1 MRAYSSLR
9 WPMTSDYI
17 PDTCLTRGKRG
28 FDGDLGIGAA
38 MTTVGV
44 IGLGDIGRGVAD
56 AVGRAGLDLGVC
68 DLRAEATAPYAAS
81 AHIAATP
88 ALLGERSDV
97 VVVVVVDD
105 RQVLAVLDGADG
117 ALAGMAGGSTVVV
130 LSTVSPGTIEAVATS
145 ASARGIDVVDCGVS
159 GGPGAAAEGTLVA
172 MVGGDAT
179 VIERVGPVLD
189 CFTSLVVHMGPLGA
203 GLKAKLARNLVQ
215 YGSWLAAYEAQV
227 LAEAAG
233 IELSKLAE
241 VIRASDK
248 LIGGSSRL
256 MFRDTVAPLAPDA
269 HPGIVTAMANG
280 AALAH
285 KDLRAALA
293 LGQTLEVALPL
304 AAMTDARCDA
314 VFGIEGRAATME
326 ET

>member
-1 MRAYSSLR
+1 V
-9 WPMTSDYI
+9 
-17 PDTCLTRGKRG
+17 
-28 FDGDLGIGAA
+28 
-38 MTTVGV
+38 TTVGV

-56 AVGRAGLDLGVC
+56 SVVRAGLDLGVC
-68 DLRAEATAPYAAS
+68 DLRAEVTDLFAAS
-81 AHIAATP
+81 SHVTATP
-88 ALLGERSDV
+88 ALLGARSDV
-97 VVVVVVDD
+97 VVVAVVDD

-117 ALAGMAGGSTVVV
+117 ALAGMAAGSAVVI
-130 LSTVSPGTIEAVATS
+130 LSTVSTGTIESAALS
-145 ASARGIDVVDCGVS
+145 ASSRRVDVVDCGVS
-159 GGPGAAAEGTLVA
+159 GGPVAAAEGTLVA
-172 MVGGDAT
+172 MVGGDAS
-179 VIERVGPVLD
+179 VIERVRPVLD
-189 CFTSLVVHMGPLGA
+189 CFTSLVVHMGTLGA

-256 MFRDTVAPLAPDA
+256 MFRETVAPMAADT
-269 HPGIVTAMANG
+269 HPGIVSAMAGG

-285 KDLRAALA
+285 KDLQAALA
-293 LGQTLEVALPL
+293 LGRSLHVELPL

-314 VFGIEGRAATME
+314 VFGIEGRAATGE
-326 ET
+326 DR